1 MQLAHL
7 GNMWETQVL
16 PFLPTAE
23 VCKSL
28 HILSYLNNSNVTQE
42 YCPAMKPEA
51 WIRFSGYFCFMEH
64 HKILHIYP
72 YTVFLWLNI

>member
-51 WIRFSGYFCFMEH
+51 
-64 HKILHIYP
+64 
-72 YTVFLWLNI
+72 